1 MKTTV
6 KFIAA
11 AFAIVAAASCTKEIS
26 SIEDNGREE
35 ATVETVQL
43 SFPATLSAPES
54 KTTLS
59 GLKVHWTAGDAIY
72 LHESGN
78 TANSCKLVATGIEAD
93 YAIFSGEGIAADSY
107 DAVYPHDAF
116 KGGSIV
122 EHTLSQQM
130 AIPNNFSEAQW
141 GVTNIAMAKDA
152 ANGERLQ
159 FNNLL
164 SHFKFTV
171 ESEGIS
177 TIIIS
182 AEQVDHFDHPG
193 NFYSGT
199 NIGGTLVI
207 KGNTVTGTLND
218 DTPIT
223 LTSPTGNFVKGKT
236 YYAAFPPVNMKKL
249 TFTLK
254 DSSGNELHTMK
265 GPDDFYPEANIIYNI
280 CSLSVPEVN
289 TAQVGDYFYTEGTY
303 SSNYDSSKTLAGI
316 VFYVGD
322 GMKAD
327 QTLMADYPS
336 CTHGLVVAT
345 KHLTSGEY
353 STTWIKPLNVS
364 WDVDGYMTTVVAQSS
379 YGEVSNYNE
388 NSTLMTGY
396 NNTKAI
402 RNNAS
407 LTGKKCIDK
416 LDTYYTNMIQV
427 SANASPWYIPSMA
440 EVQALG
446 QAKSDVEAALASAGM
461 QKLESSKGVYPTSSS
476 IIDPTYR
483 IEIYVVMCPLDGT
496 DLGKQKVTNSMH
508 YRLLPIFAF

>member
-43 SFPATLSAPES
+43 SFPATLSAPGSS

-59 GLKVHWTAGDAIY
+59 GLEVHWTAGDAIY
-72 LHESGN
+72 LYESGN
-78 TANSCKLVATGIEAD
+78 TANSCKLEATATDIEDD
-93 YAIFSGEGIAADSY
+93 YAIFRGEGIAADSY

-116 KGGSIV
+116 AGGSIV

-130 AIPNNFSEAQW
+130 AIPDDFSRAPW

-182 AEQVDHFDHPG
+182 AEEVDHFDYPG

-207 KGNTVTGTLND
+207 KGNTVTGTRND

-223 LTSPTGNFVKGKT
+223 LTSPTGNFVKGMT
-236 YYAAFPPVNMKKL
+236 YYAAFPPVKMKKL

-254 DSSGNELHTMK
+254 DSSGNELHTME
-265 GPDDFYPEANIIYNI
+265 GPDEFSPEANIIYYI
-280 CSLSVPEVN
+280 GSLSVPEVDTN
-289 TAQVGDYFYTEGTY
+289 TAQVGDYFYTDGTY
-303 SSNYDSSKTLAGI
+303 SSEYDSSKTLAGI

-322 GMKAD
+322 GMKVD
-327 QTLMADYPS
+327 ETLMASDYS
-336 CTHGLVVAT
+336 GCTHGLAVS
-345 KHLTSGEY
+345 LS
-353 STTWIKPLNVS
+353 NVS
-364 WDVDGYMTTVVAQSS
+364 KAAKYLKNANVPDQSGYMTTVARKD
-379 YGEVSNYNE
+379 EVDQASMLN
-388 NSTLMTGY
+388 MTGY
-396 NNTKAI
+396 NNTKVLEVPGLTYHNSI
-402 RNNAS
+402 KYLTNDYNNVKQVTGATPWFIPCAAELLMLSENLSEVVAS
-407 LTGKKCIDK
+407 IKAAGLTDNLSKK
-416 LDTYYTNMIQV
+416 TFY
-427 SANASPWYIPSMA
+427 
-440 EVQALG
+440 
-446 QAKSDVEAALASAGM
+446 
-461 QKLESSKGVYPTSSS
+461 SSS
-476 IIDPTYR
+476 FDLNSFRGTVKVLTVYVDDGSIGSADPVSSSSTYT
-483 IEIYVVMCPLDGT
+483 YV
-496 DLGKQKVTNSMH
+496 
-508 YRLLPIFAF
+508 PIFAF

>member
-43 SFPATLSAPES
+43 SFPATLSAPGSS

-59 GLKVHWTAGDAIY
+59 GLDVHWTAGDAIY
-72 LHESGN
+72 LYESGN
-78 TANSCKLVATGIEAD
+78 TANSCKLEATGIEAD

-116 KGGSIV
+116 EGGSIV

-130 AIPNNFSEAQW
+130 AIPDDFSRATW

-152 ANGERLQ
+152 ANGVRLQ

-182 AEQVDHFDHPG
+182 AEEVDHFDYPG

-207 KGNTVTGTLND
+207 KGNTVTGTRND

-236 YYAAFPPVNMKKL
+236 YYAAFPPVKMKKL

-254 DSSGNELHTMK
+254 DSSGNELHTME
-265 GPDDFYPEANIIYNI
+265 GPDEFSPVANIIYYI
-280 CSLSVPEVN
+280 GSLSVPEVDPN
-289 TAQVGDYFYTEGTY
+289 TAQVGDYFYTDGTY
-303 SSNYDSSKTLAGI
+303 SSEYDSSKTLAGI

-327 QTLMADYPS
+327 ETLMASEYS
-336 CTHGLVVAT
+336 ACTHGLAVSLNHVSKAA
-345 KHLTSGEY
+345 KY
-353 STTWIKPLNVS
+353 IKSASVPDQS
-364 WDVDGYMTTVVAQSS
+364 DFMTTVGRIGQVDQASML
-379 YGEVSNYNE
+379 N
-388 NSTLMTGY
+388 MTGY
-396 NNTKAI
+396 NNTKVLEVPGLTNHNSI
-402 RNNAS
+402 KYLTNDYNNVKRV
-407 LTGKKCIDK
+407 TGA
-416 LDTYYTNMIQV
+416 T
-427 SANASPWYIPSMA
+427 PWFIPCGA
-440 EVQALG
+440 ELLMLSENL
-446 QAKSDVEAALASAGM
+446 SDVVASIDAAGLTNNLSN
-461 QKLESSKGVYPTSSS
+461 PTFYSSS
-476 IIDPTYR
+476 FRLSEPSSTTVSVITVELSSGYIGYGDASSNSRSYTY
-483 IEIYVVMCPLDGT
+483 V
-496 DLGKQKVTNSMH
+496 
-508 YRLLPIFAF
+508 PIFAF